1 MNQSFYVSPHQLMKD
16 RADFARQGISR
27 GKPVVLASCA
37 AGIVLVTENTST
49 SLRKLSEI
57 YDRIGLG
64 AVGRYNEFEALRQ
77 NGVRYADTRGYA
89 YDRADVTARGLVS
102 HYAGILGELFL
113 TGAKPLEVDIA
124 VAEVGASLDDDRLYR
139 VSFDGT
145 VTESTPVIVI
155 GGGAEQ
161 LQQRLSS
168 EWDSQRPLDDAITAI
183 QSAWTDASGEMA
195 WETAVL
201 DRDRAA
207 AGGRS
212 FQRRGHHGSH

>member
-1 MNQSFYVSPHQLMKD
+1 MSQQFYVSPQQLMKD
-16 RADFARQGISR
+16 RADFARLGVSR

-37 AGIVLVTENTST
+37 DGILLVTENSST

-102 HYAGILGELFL
+102 HYAGILGELFMSA
-113 TGAKPLEVDIA
+113 AKPLEVEIA
-124 VAEVGASLDDDRLYR
+124 VAEVGAVLDDDRLYR

-145 VTESTPVIVI
+145 VTESTPIIVI
-155 GGGAEQ
+155 GGGADHV
-161 LQQRLSS
+161 QQRLA
-168 EWDSQRPLDDAITAI
+168 DSWEATLPADDAIAAV
-183 QSAWTDASGEMA
+183 QSALVEAPQDVT
-195 WETAVL
+195 WEIAVL
-201 DRDRAA
+201 DRSRAA
-207 AGGRS
+207 DGERG
-212 FQRRGHHGSH
+212 FRRR